1 MTRAPTWRL
10 GIGFLFVPLLSSC
23 DWPID
28 PDLNPGENVNIR
40 VQMAFTNFH
49 DDVTASWSGQ
59 QVSLGVWTAD
69 DFTGR
74 TSVTNAALPGSVDV
88 IPPQVVQFPV
98 ENDIFPG
105 IWEVSVQAYE
115 DGALF
120 LDVTCT
126 QLDIGGN
133 MIAPG
138 ETYTVQVF
146 ENGLCEAELGD
157 IDPPAPPDRDAEA
170 LDLSAPASA
179 VIGDVVPLA
188 VDIRNNGELLQEI
201 IAVDFRY
208 RPPGGGNAIDIDS
221 VTPLVDPS
229 TTETVAIDWDTTCL
243 APEGYY
249 LVEATVSVAG
259 DSVANNSQSAVVDL
273 AADREVTIS
282 GLNGPANASVG
293 QAGGTLY
300 RFTLAN
306 GDSAAETGIDV
317 TVVDAFSSAGTVQRF
332 WVNPLS
338 LDCGESRE
346 LAFAYFPST
355 LVSSAEQG
363 SLTVTATTTA
373 PGDDPA
379 DNSASIAVTLQP

>member
-1 MTRAPTWRL
+1 MRRPPTWRP
-10 GIGFLFVPLLSSC
+10 GIGFLLMPLLSSC

-243 APEGYY
+243 APEGDY

-273 AADREVTIS
+273 AADREVNLENLAAAKGMEVGDLVVLILDRPRHEDGRIARLRDNTPPSAACHS
-282 GLNGPANASVG
+282 GRGNGPGSG
-293 QAGGTLY
+293 KERRPRQSRGY
-300 RFTLAN
+300 RKP
-306 GDSAAETGIDV
+306 DAARVPICLRRTRLPRPQ
-317 TVVDAFSSAGTVQRF
+317 T
-332 WVNPLS
+332 PH
-338 LDCGESRE
+338 
-346 LAFAYFPST
+346 
-355 LVSSAEQG
+355 
-363 SLTVTATTTA
+363 AT
-373 PGDDPA
+373 
-379 DNSASIAVTLQP
+379 